1 MATYSLCVTWL
12 SNVWHWTDHCVKTFS
27 CLQCKRHSHIS
38 QNASPYLPPPPSPQK
53 ILHNLC
59 FSFLLGITAVP
70 REIENNAYAKFWV
83 ANKVYYGKYV
93 QVAYILWFN
102 GTLGLNSFLLCF
114 GMVMYVNGGFEQG
127 KIKFKPRLK
136 LYHKIYIH
144 SVILAF
150 QSFNLIGS
158 LPWAILHKGYYS
170 FKIFLSFW
178 LAQIPRLI
186 VMQNQKCSKSCKG
199 SIGLERRELSEWVI
213 FHSRIYWMTQWLQW
227 QVWQPLKCFFTDGP
241 LHSLTGYLRHSPQ
254 VQMWK
259 RSWLGLLHCKLN

>member
-1 MATYSLCVTWL
+1 
-12 SNVWHWTDHCVKTFS
+12 
-27 CLQCKRHSHIS
+27 
-38 QNASPYLPPPPSPQK
+38 
-53 ILHNLC
+53 
-59 FSFLLGITAVP
+59 
-70 REIENNAYAKFWV
+70 
-83 ANKVYYGKYV
+83 
-93 QVAYILWFN
+93 
-102 GTLGLNSFLLCF
+102 
-114 GMVMYVNGGFEQG
+114 MYVNGGFEQG

-259 RSWLGLLHCKLN
+259 RSIEGSSSWLGLLHCKLNSWYKTWNKQVNKRLRINIYFKKIAQYFGLKDKLSSGANRKMKMKPKFR